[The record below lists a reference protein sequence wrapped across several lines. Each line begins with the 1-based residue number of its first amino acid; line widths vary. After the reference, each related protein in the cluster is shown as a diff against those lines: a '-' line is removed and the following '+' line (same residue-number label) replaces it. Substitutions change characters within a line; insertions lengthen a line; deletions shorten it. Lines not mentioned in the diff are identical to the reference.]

1 MPPLQLVMRNCH
13 WKCRDATVSVGR
25 QLFPDR
31 ASYKRE
37 ENRRWE
43 LVDAHWDLPIH
54 EVDPHA
60 SDQ

>member
-1 MPPLQLVMRNCH
+1 MAHAL
-13 WKCRDATVSVGR
+13 ATLAAVLGP

-31 ASYKRE
+31 ASYQRE
-37 ENRRWE
+37 ENHRWE
-43 LVDAHWDLPIH
+43 LVDADWDLPIH

>member
-1 MPPLQLVMRNCH
+1 MIAYRNQLVPAQEH
-13 WKCRDATVSVGR
+13 EIEQ

-31 ASYKRE
+31 ASYKRD

-43 LVDAHWDLPIH
+43 LIDAHWDLPIH